1 MNSSEDLVS
10 VVIPVYNSEEFLKE
24 SIESVLNQTCNNLE
38 VIVVNDGSTDNS
50 LQILQQYSDKIILLT
65 QQNQG
70 IDSALNNGIKQA
82 KGKWIKIFSGD
93 DILKPCAI
101 EKLLE
106 HAKKLSKKTII
117 YSNWE
122 IIDENNNKLRSFNE
136 NNYNDL
142 ESFDFNIR
150 LLDGQQININ
160 TAMIPSA
167 LFDEGCLMRQV
178 EDAVAID
185 YDFLL
190 RAAILYDYN
199 FHLIPDFL
207 VKYRIHSNQFS
218 HQHIT
223 KSLSFLP
230 RIKNEILDKLDE
242 EKCVKYLSALKEY
255 QKKKPLQKRTM
266 EFGLEVIKHYF
277 PEWVTDQL
285 LLFYL
290 NKIRRRR

>member
-1 MNSSEDLVS
+1 MNSDDLVS
-10 VVIPVYNSEEFLKE
+10 IVIPVYNSEKFLKHSLE
-24 SIESVLNQTCNNLE
+24 SILNQTHKNIE
-38 VIVVNDGSTDNS
+38 VIVINDGSTDNS
-50 LQILQQYSDKIILLT
+50 LQILQQYSNKILLLT
-65 QQNQG
+65 QPNQG

-82 KGKWIKIFSGD
+82 KGKWIKIFSSD
-93 DILKPCAI
+93 DILKPYAI

-106 HAKKLSKKTII
+106 HAKKMPKTII

-122 IIDENNNKLRSFNE
+122 IIDENNNTLRNFNE
-136 NNYNDL
+136 NNFNDL
-142 ESFDFNIR
+142 EPFDFNIR

-160 TAMIPSA
+160 TTLIPSA
-167 LFDEGCLMRQV
+167 LFNEGCLMQQV
-178 EDAVAID
+178 TDTVAID

-190 RAAILYDYN
+190 RAAIIHDYN
-199 FHLIPDFL
+199 FHLIPDYL

-230 RIKNEILDKLDE
+230 KIKNEILDKLDK
-242 EKCVKYLSALKEY
+242 EKRGKYLSALKEY
-255 QKKKPLQKRTM
+255 QKSKPLQKRTM
-266 EFGLEVIKHYF
+266 EFGLDILKHYF